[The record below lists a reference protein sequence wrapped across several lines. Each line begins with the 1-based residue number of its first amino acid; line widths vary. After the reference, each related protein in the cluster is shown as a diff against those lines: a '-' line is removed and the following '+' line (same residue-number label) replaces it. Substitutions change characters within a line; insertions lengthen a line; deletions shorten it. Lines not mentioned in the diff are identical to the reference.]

1 MCRSA
6 ISCKL
11 TLGEKCIRWEVFCLS
26 SSPPKLCRQSTQ
38 IISITIQG
46 QGLRQ
51 NLMWLKLVFCCKRG
65 GWIIG
70 NFFELYFIPYS
81 LFNWLLAF
89 SATTRAIC
97 LQKPETNPPTICHVI
112 WIALGDALQLFL
124 VLKKKHCLVQ
134 YWSALS
140 SIPHTHSPGYVL
152 FLPTVPPQLALTW
165 IPFLMGPC
173 NGRMLNLQLSYA
185 LMCTFFMTFHLI
197 SWWSITPHSFCP
209 HRTQPDYK
217 QAPGHTE
224 LFAMRSEMVWVSF
237 LDKHFYCTTLT
248 EISNYS
254 HSTPALSAPL

>member
-1 MCRSA
+1 M
-6 ISCKL
+6 
-11 TLGEKCIRWEVFCLS
+11 
-26 SSPPKLCRQSTQ
+26 
-38 IISITIQG
+38 SITIQG

-51 NLMWLKLVFCCKRG
+51 NLMWLKHVFCCKGG

-89 SATTRAIC
+89 SATTHTIC
-97 LQKPETNPPTICHVI
+97 LQKPETNLPTICRVI
-112 WIALGDALQLFL
+112 WIALGDANMQLFL
-124 VLKKKHCLVQ
+124 VLEKTHCLVQ

-140 SIPHTHSPGYVL
+140 STLHTHSPGYVL

-173 NGRMLNLQLSYA
+173 YGRMLNLQLSYA
-185 LMCTFFMTFHLI
+185 LMCTFFMTFYLI
-197 SWWSITPHSFCP
+197 SWWSVTPHSFCP
-209 HRTQPDYK
+209 LGTQPTDCK
-217 QAPGHTE
+217 QSLGHTE
-224 LFAMRSEMVWVSF
+224 LFAMWRSEMVWVSF